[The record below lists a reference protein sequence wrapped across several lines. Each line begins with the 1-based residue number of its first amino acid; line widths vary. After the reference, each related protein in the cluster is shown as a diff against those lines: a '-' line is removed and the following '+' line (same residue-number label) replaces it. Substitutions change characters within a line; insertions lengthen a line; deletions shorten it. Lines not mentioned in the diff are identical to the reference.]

1 MVGFAD
7 LHEMWPD
14 NTADVTT
21 LLPVIDRLCQ
31 SFGIGQREGQGS
43 WRYTQ
48 PLLEIGHA
56 NGFV

>member
-31 SFGIGQREGQGS
+31 SFGIGQREG
-43 WRYTQ
+43 
-48 PLLEIGHA
+48 
-56 NGFV
+56 